1 MSTTANP
8 SLRPS
13 PQDVRG
19 MNLALVW
26 SLVIHIGIVVG
37 VVLVPRDWIV
47 KKPKPVITITLG
59 GTPGPRSTG
68 TTSIGGRTVEQVA
81 PPPRRPEPA
90 RPVTPPKVDP
100 APPARTPPPTPPR
113 TPAPTATPA
122 PPVATRPPVTGQQ
135 VAQGNTPVDTG
146 ARGQGAGLSFG
157 GGGSGGETDL
167 KDFCCPA
174 YLQELTARIDQNWQ
188 KRQPE
193 RGTTEI
199 RFSILRDGTITDV
212 EITGRSGS
220 GVLDRISR
228 NAVTE
233 SRMQPLPAAYT
244 TSDRLTIRLKFPYE
258 GY

>member
-1 MSTTANP
+1 
-8 SLRPS
+8 
-13 PQDVRG
+13 
-19 MNLALVW
+19 MNRALMW
-26 SLVIHIGIVVG
+26 SVAVHVGIVLG
-37 VVLVPRDWIV
+37 VVFVPREWIV
-47 KKPKPVITITLG
+47 KKPKPVMTITLG

-90 RPVTPPKVDP
+90 RPAPPTVTPAPVAVKTPLPSPKST
-100 APPARTPPPTPPR
+100 TPTPTPTPP
-113 TPAPTATPA
+113 
-122 PPVATRPPVTGQQ
+122 VVTRPPITGPLVT
-135 VAQGNTPVDTG
+135 QGNTPVDTG
-146 ARGQGAGLSFG
+146 ARGQGAGLTFG
-157 GGGSGGETDL
+157 GGGTGGETDL

-174 YLQELTARIDQNWQ
+174 YLQELTAAIDQNWQ

-199 RFSILRDGTITDV
+199 RFSVLRDGSIVDV

-233 SRMQPLPAAYT
+233 SRLRPLPAAYT